1 MSKKK
6 LIIPKYILTVDE
18 KNTILKNHAIE
29 LIGKKISLITPAEKI
44 NLDNYDGEVF
54 NFPNLTL
61 IPGFVQTHVHLCQTL
76 FRGLA
81 DDLLLLD
88 WLQKKIFP
96 FENAH
101 DENSLSASVK
111 LGINEL
117 LLGGTTTILD
127 MGTLRFQ
134 EVVFEE
140 LINSGMRAFS
150 GKCMIDENELYP
162 SFKQDTK
169 NELDETRKL
178 AEKFHRTNGGKIFY
192 GFAPRFVLSCSE
204 ELLKETKDMMKNFP
218 GSLYHTH
225 ASENKAEVE
234 AINKKFKQGN
244 VEYFDSIG
252 LLDDHTVL
260 AHCIH
265 LDDNEKAIL
274 KNKQTRVAH
283 CPSANLKLGS
293 GIAPIPD
300 YLKDGILVSI
310 GADGAPCNNNMSMFT
325 EMRHAALI
333 QKPIHGPKDMDAL
346 TVFRLA
352 TIEGARA
359 LHLDNEIGSIEI
371 GKKADLVLLNLN
383 LFNNSVSEDEKSI
396 YSDIV
401 YSANSINVDSVMI
414 DGNWIVKDK
423 KLLLYDQEE
432 IIEEGRKE
440 LKKLLSRVT

>member
-1 MSKKK
+1 MAEKK
-6 LIIPKYILTVDE
+6 LIIPKQMVTVDND
-18 KNTILKNHAIE
+18 NTVLSNHAVEIN
-29 LIGKKISLITPAEKI
+29 GNKISSIISTEKI
-44 NLDNYDGEVF
+44 DLNDYDGKVY
-54 NFPNLTL
+54 NFPELTL

-101 DENSLSASVK
+101 SENSLSASAK

-140 LINSGMRAFS
+140 LINLGMRAYS

-162 SFKQDTK
+162 SFKGETK
-169 NELDETRKL
+169 NEINKTYKL
-178 AEKFHRTNGGKIFY
+178 VEKYHRVNNDKIFY
-192 GFAPRFVLSCSE
+192 GFAPRFVLSCTE
-204 ELLKETKDMMKNFP
+204 KLLKETKEMMKDFP

-225 ASENKAEVE
+225 ASENKSEVE
-234 AINKKFKQGN
+234 EVRKRFNKGN

-252 LLDDHTVL
+252 VLDDHTVL

-265 LDDNEKAIL
+265 LNDNEKSIL
-274 KNKQTRVAH
+274 KQRQTRVAH

-300 YLKDGILVSI
+300 YLKDEIPVSL
-310 GADGAPCNNNMSMFT
+310 GADGAPCNNNMSIFT

-333 QKPIHGPKDMDAL
+333 QKPIHGPQVIDAQ

-352 TIEGARA
+352 TIEGAKA
-359 LHLDNEIGSIEI
+359 LHLENEIGSIEI

-383 LFNNSVSEDEKSI
+383 SYNNSVSEDEKSI

-401 YSANSINVDSVMI
+401 YSANPNNVETVMV
-414 DGNWIVKDK
+414 DGKWLVKDK
-423 KLLLYDQEE
+423 ESILYDQEK
-432 IIEEGRKE
+432 IIAEGKTE
-440 LKKLLSRVT
+440 LKKLLSRV

>member
-1 MSKKK
+1 MAEKK
-6 LIIPKYILTVDE
+6 LIIPKQIVTVDD
-18 KNTILKNHAIE
+18 KNSILSNHTLEIE
-29 LIGKKISLITPAEKI
+29 GNKISSVISTEKI
-44 NLDNYDGEVF
+44 DLNDYDGEVY
-54 NFPNLTL
+54 NFPELTL
-61 IPGFVQTHVHLCQTL
+61 IPGFVQTHVHLCQAL

-101 DENSLSASVK
+101 NENSLSASAK

-134 EVVFEE
+134 EVEFEE

-150 GKCMIDENELYP
+150 GKCLIDENELYP
-162 SFKQDTK
+162 AFKGEIK
-169 NELDETRKL
+169 NEINETYKL
-178 AEKFHRTNGGKIFY
+178 AEKYHHVNDEKIFY

-204 ELLKETKDMMKNFP
+204 ELLKETKEMMKDFP

-234 AINKKFKQGN
+234 EVRKRFNKGN

-252 LLDDHTVL
+252 VLDDHTIL

-265 LDDNEKAIL
+265 LNDNEKTIM
-274 KNKQTRVAH
+274 KEKQIRVAH

-300 YLKDGILVSI
+300 YLKDGIPVAL
-310 GADGAPCNNNMSMFT
+310 GADGAPCNNNMSIFT
-325 EMRHAALI
+325 EMRLAALI
-333 QKPIHGPKDMDAL
+333 QKPIHGPEIMDAL
-346 TVFRLA
+346 SVFRLA
-352 TIEGARA
+352 TIDGAKA
-359 LHLDNEIGSIEI
+359 LHLDDEIGSIEV

-383 LFNNSVSEDEKSI
+383 SYNNSVSEDEKSI

-401 YSANSINVDSVMI
+401 YSANPNNVESVMV
-414 DGNWIVKDK
+414 DGKWLVKDK
-423 KLLLYDQEE
+423 ESLLYDQEK
-432 IIEEGRKE
+432 IIAEGKAE
-440 LKKLLSRVT
+440 LKNLLSRV

>member
-1 MSKKK
+1 MVEKK
-6 LIIPKYILTVDE
+6 LIIPKQIVTVDVE
-18 KNTILKNHAIE
+18 NKILSKHALEIE
-29 LIGKKISLITPAEKI
+29 GNRISSIISKEKI
-44 NLDNYDGEVF
+44 NLNDYDGEIF
-54 NFPNLTL
+54 NYPELTL

-101 DENSLSASVK
+101 NENSLSTSVK

-117 LLGGTTTILD
+117 LLGGTTTFLD
-127 MGTLRFQ
+127 MGTLRYQ
-134 EVVFEE
+134 EVIFQE

-150 GKCMIDENELYP
+150 GKCLIDENGLYP
-162 SFKQDTK
+162 DFKGKSK
-169 NELDETRKL
+169 NEISETYNL
-178 AEKFHRTNGGKIFY
+178 AKEFHRVNNDKIFY

-204 ELLKETKDMMKNFP
+204 ILLKETKEMMKDFP

-225 ASENKAEVE
+225 ASENKLEVE
-234 AINKKFKQGN
+234 EIRKRFNKGN

-252 LLDDHTVL
+252 VLDDHTIL

-265 LDDNEKAIL
+265 LNDNEKIIL
-274 KNKQTRVAH
+274 KERQSRVAH
-283 CPSANLKLGS
+283 CPTANLKLGS

-300 YLKDGILVSI
+300 YLKDGIPVSL
-310 GADGAPCNNNMSMFT
+310 GADGAPCNNNMSIFT

-333 QKPIHGPKDMDAL
+333 QKPVHGPEIMDAL
-346 TVFRLA
+346 SVFRLA
-352 TIEGARA
+352 TIEGAKA
-359 LHLDNEIGSIEI
+359 LHLDEEIGSIEV

-383 LFNNSVSEDEKSI
+383 SYNNSILDDEKSI

-401 YSANSINVDSVMI
+401 YSANPNNVKSVMVN
-414 DGNWIVKDK
+414 GKWLVKETESM
-423 KLLLYDQEE
+423 LYDQGK
-432 IIEEGRKE
+432 IIDEGKIE
-440 LKKLLSRVT
+440 LKNLLSRI

>member
-1 MSKKK
+1 MAEKK
-6 LIIPKYILTVDE
+6 LIIPKQIVTVDD
-18 KNTILKNHAIE
+18 KNSILSNQALEIE
-29 LIGKKISLITPAEKI
+29 GNKISSIISTEKI
-44 NLDNYDGEVF
+44 DLNDYDGEVY
-54 NFPNLTL
+54 NFPELTL

-101 DENSLSASVK
+101 NENSLSASAK

-140 LINSGMRAFS
+140 LINSGMRAYS
-150 GKCMIDENELYP
+150 GKCLIDENELYP
-162 SFKQDTK
+162 VFQGETK
-169 NELDETRKL
+169 NEINETYKL
-178 AEKFHRTNGGKIFY
+178 AKKYHRTNNNKIFY

-204 ELLKETKDMMKNFP
+204 ELLKETKEMMKDFP

-225 ASENKAEVE
+225 ASENKTEVE
-234 AINKKFKQGN
+234 EVRKRFNKGN

-252 LLDDHTVL
+252 VLDDHTIL

-265 LDDNEKAIL
+265 LNDNEKSIL
-274 KNKQTRVAH
+274 KQRQTRVAH

-300 YLKDGILVSI
+300 YLNNGISVSL
-310 GADGAPCNNNMSMFT
+310 GADGAPCNNNMSIFT

-333 QKPIHGPKDMDAL
+333 QKPIHGPQVMDAH

-352 TIEGARA
+352 TIEGAKV
-359 LHLDNEIGSIEI
+359 LHLENEIGSIEI

-383 LFNNSVSEDEKSI
+383 SYNNSVSEDEKSI

-401 YSANSINVDSVMI
+401 YSANPNNVESVMV
-414 DGNWIVKDK
+414 DGKWLVKDK
-423 KLLLYDQEE
+423 ESLLYEQEK
-432 IIEEGRKE
+432 IIEEGRSE
-440 LKKLLSRVT
+440 LKKLLSRV

>member
-1 MSKKK
+1 MAEKK
-6 LIIPKYILTVDE
+6 LIIPKQIVTVDD
-18 KNTILKNHAIE
+18 KNSILSNHALEIE
-29 LIGKKISLITPAEKI
+29 GNKISSIISTEKI
-44 NLDNYDGEVF
+44 DLNDYDGKVY
-54 NFPNLTL
+54 NFPELTL
-61 IPGFVQTHVHLCQTL
+61 IPGFVQTHVHLCQAL

-101 DENSLSASVK
+101 NENSLSASAK

-127 MGTLRFQ
+127 MGTLRYQ
-134 EVVFEE
+134 QVVFEE

-150 GKCMIDENELYP
+150 GKCLIDENELFP
-162 SFKQDTK
+162 GFKGEIK
-169 NELDETRKL
+169 NEINEAYNL
-178 AEKFHRTNGGKIFY
+178 AEKYHQTNDEKIFY

-204 ELLKETKDMMKNFP
+204 ELLKETKEMMQDFP

-225 ASENKAEVE
+225 ASENKKEIE
-234 AINKKFKQGN
+234 AIRNRFNLGN

-252 LLDDHTVL
+252 LLDDRTVL

-265 LDDNEKAIL
+265 LNENEKAIL
-274 KNKQTRVAH
+274 KERQTRIAH

-300 YLKDGILVSI
+300 YLKDGIPVSL
-310 GADGAPCNNNMSMFT
+310 GADGAPCNNNMSIFT
-325 EMRHAALI
+325 EMRLAALI
-333 QKPIHGPKDMDAL
+333 QKPIHGPEIMDAL
-346 TVFRLA
+346 SVFRLA
-352 TIEGARA
+352 AIDGAKA
-359 LHLDNEIGSIEI
+359 LHLDAEIGSIEV

-383 LFNNSVSEDEKSI
+383 SYNNSVSEDEKSI

-401 YSANSINVDSVMI
+401 YSANPNNVESVMV
-414 DGNWIVKDK
+414 DGKWLVKDK
-423 KLLLYDQEE
+423 ESLLYDQEK
-432 IIEEGRKE
+432 IIAEGKSE
-440 LKKLLSRVT
+440 LKKLLSRV

>member
-1 MSKKK
+1 MAEKK
-6 LIIPKYILTVDE
+6 LIIPKQIVTVDD
-18 KNTILKNHAIE
+18 KNSILSNHALEIE
-29 LIGKKISLITPAEKI
+29 GNKISSIISTEKI
-44 NLDNYDGEVF
+44 DLNDYDGKVY
-54 NFPNLTL
+54 NFPELTL
-61 IPGFVQTHVHLCQTL
+61 IPGFVQTHVHLCQAL

-101 DENSLSASVK
+101 NENSLSASAK

-127 MGTLRFQ
+127 MGTLRYQ
-134 EVVFEE
+134 QVVFEE

-150 GKCMIDENELYP
+150 GKCLIDENELFP
-162 SFKQDTK
+162 GFKGEIK
-169 NELDETRKL
+169 NEINEAYNL
-178 AEKFHRTNGGKIFY
+178 AEKYHQTNDEKIFY

-204 ELLKETKDMMKNFP
+204 ELLKETKEMMQDFP

-225 ASENKAEVE
+225 ASENKKEIE
-234 AINKKFKQGN
+234 AIRNRFNLGN

-252 LLDDHTVL
+252 LLDDRTVL

-265 LDDNEKAIL
+265 LNENEKAIL
-274 KNKQTRVAH
+274 KERQTRIAH

-300 YLKDGILVSI
+300 YLKNGIPVSL
-310 GADGAPCNNNMSMFT
+310 GADGAPCNNNMSIFT
-325 EMRHAALI
+325 EMRLAALI
-333 QKPIHGPKDMDAL
+333 QKPIHGPEIMDAL
-346 TVFRLA
+346 SVFRLA
-352 TIEGARA
+352 AIDGAKA
-359 LHLDNEIGSIEI
+359 LHLDAEIGSIEV

-383 LFNNSVSEDEKSI
+383 SYNNSVSEDEKSI

-401 YSANSINVDSVMI
+401 YSANPNNVESVLV
-414 DGNWIVKDK
+414 DGKWLVKDK
-423 KLLLYDQEE
+423 ESLLYDQEK
-432 IIEEGRKE
+432 IIAEGKSE
-440 LKKLLSRVT
+440 LKKLLSRV